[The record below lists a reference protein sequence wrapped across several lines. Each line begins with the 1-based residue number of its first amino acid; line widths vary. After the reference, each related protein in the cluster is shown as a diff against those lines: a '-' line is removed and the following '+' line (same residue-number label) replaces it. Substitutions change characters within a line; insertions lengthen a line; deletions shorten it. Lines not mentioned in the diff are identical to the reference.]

1 MKNKASRQK
10 LAAKSSNSDLIE
22 MQTEYALLKAM
33 LKSKTLVFM
42 LLIGLSLFA
51 GLIYFL
57 ISMASSI

>member
-1 MKNKASRQK
+1 MKDKTSRQNPTAKASK
-10 LAAKSSNSDLIE
+10 SDLIE

-33 LKSKTLVFM
+33 LKSKTLVAM

-57 ISMASSI
+57 ISMAS